1 MAALIARAAL
11 FGNPV
16 RTQAR
21 LSPDGRYISY
31 LAPKDDVLNVWIAPS
46 SNLQAARPI
55 TADRGRGIRE
65 HYWAFTGAHI
75 LYLQDEGGD
84 ENWRLFSVDVESGLE
99 IDLTPLA
106 GVQAQIVGLS
116 AQRPTV
122 ALIGLNERAPE
133 WHDLFEID
141 VVSAA
146 RTLVEKTTKGLPHIL
161 KICSCG
167 RHLRLR
173 RYPKAAASSSGARA
187 QAGKPSQVRPSRQS
201 DDASARGGRG
211 RRGTVY

>member
-31 LAPKDDVLNVWIAPS
+31 LAPKDGVLNVWLAPP

-55 TADRGRGIRE
+55 TADRRRGIRE
-65 HYWAFTGAHI
+65 HYWAFTGVHI

-84 ENWRLFSVDVESGLE
+84 ENWRGFSVDVESGRQ
-99 IDLTPLA
+99 IDLTPLP

-116 AQRPTV
+116 AERPNT

-133 WHDLFEID
+133 WHDLFQID

-146 RTLVEKTTKGLPHIL
+146 RTLIEKNEQGFAAYLEDLQLRPRLALKTLPEGGGELYRRTAAGWESFLRYGQADSLTTRPLVVDGD
-161 KICSCG
+161 G
-167 RHLRLR
+167 
-173 RYPKAAASSSGARA
+173 AAL
-187 QAGKPSQVRPSRQS
+187 
-201 DDASARGGRG
+201 
-211 RRGTVY
+211 

>member
-31 LAPKDDVLNVWIAPS
+31 LAPKDGVLNVWLAPS

-55 TADRGRGIRE
+55 TEDRGRGIRE

-84 ENWRLFSVDVESGLE
+84 ENWRVFSVDVESGPE

-146 RTLVEKTTKGLPHIL
+146 RTLVEENDQGFAAYLEDLQLRPALALKTLPEGGGELFRRTGAGWENLL
-161 KICSCG
+161 KYGQADSLTTRPLVVDG
-167 RHLRLR
+167 DG
-173 RYPKAAASSSGARA
+173 AAL
-187 QAGKPSQVRPSRQS
+187 
-201 DDASARGGRG
+201 
-211 RRGTVY
+211 Y